1 MFDNNNDVRDR
12 NVEMRKEI
20 ELLMDK
26 DYKLFVKSLISLETE
41 IEKDEVLDRVV
52 EEYLTNDYYTS
63 LINKDLFDMAYRLE
77 QEHGTIEKDEI
88 DKGLEL

>member
-63 LINKDLFDMAYRLE
+63 LINKDLFDMAYILE
-77 QEHGTIEKDEI
+77 QEHDMIEKDKI
-88 DKGLEL
+88 DKGLDL